1 MLRGYLS
8 ALDAAFLHLETP
20 EMPMHIGAMYRLK
33 LPAGYK
39 GDYYEDYKALIA
51 SRLHIAPVFT
61 RKLENMPFDLANPV
75 WIDDD
80 DIDLDYHIRHTV
92 LPRPGSIEQL
102 EKLVGRLHS
111 SLLDRSRPLWEFY
124 IIEGLASGEV
134 AFYSKVHHAALDGQA
149 GMKLTQALLDI
160 TEEPRVVKPMAS
172 RPGRRGYQLGVG
184 ELLWAGLTHGLGQSL
199 KLVQFMPN
207 SVRALGGALLSR
219 GDDGRLAIGRLVR
232 DFRMGPRTHFNGSI
246 TNQRSFGSISLD
258 LKRVKAIGKQLG
270 ATINDIVL
278 ALCSGALRRY
288 LADYDN
294 VPDKPLIAAVP
305 VSMRAQGDETQNNQ
319 VLMAPVTL
327 ATDEKDPLKRLAAIK
342 AASASTKSLMNGLK
356 SNVVL
361 DVPSLGTPWLMTGL
375 ISLLVRSRV
384 VDAIPPVANVTI
396 SNVPG
401 PQFPLYM
408 ARAEVLCMHPV
419 SIPFH
424 GVGINITVQS
434 YNGHLDFGITACRRS
449 VPDVKSLTNY
459 LGDAL
464 DELEAIALA
473 KAEAPPVKK
482 PRPRPRLVRANE
494 RPADAAE

>member
-1 MLRGYLS
+1 
-8 ALDAAFLHLETP
+8 
-20 EMPMHIGAMYRLK
+20 
-33 LPAGYK
+33 
-39 GDYYEDYKALIA
+39 
-51 SRLHIAPVFT
+51 
-61 RKLENMPFDLANPV
+61 
-75 WIDDD
+75 
-80 DIDLDYHIRHTV
+80 
-92 LPRPGSIEQL
+92 
-102 EKLVGRLHS
+102 
-111 SLLDRSRPLWEFY
+111 
-124 IIEGLASGEV
+124 
-134 AFYSKVHHAALDGQA
+134 
-149 GMKLTQALLDI
+149 
-160 TEEPRVVKPMAS
+160 
-172 RPGRRGYQLGVG
+172 
-184 ELLWAGLTHGLGQSL
+184 
-199 KLVQFMPN
+199 
-207 SVRALGGALLSR
+207 
-219 GDDGRLAIGRLVR
+219 
-232 DFRMGPRTHFNGSI
+232 
-246 TNQRSFGSISLD
+246 
-258 LKRVKAIGKQLG
+258 
-270 ATINDIVL
+270 
-278 ALCSGALRRY
+278 
-288 LADYDN
+288 
-294 VPDKPLIAAVP
+294 
-305 VSMRAQGDETQNNQ
+305 MRAQGDETQNNQ

-375 ISLLVRSRV
+375 ISLLVRSRM
-384 VDAIPPVANVTI
+384 VDAIPPVANVAI